1 MTRERMERTNRIRIK
16 WKNSRGFKIAHKYL
30 SGHAYISCAATEKK
44 RHSAFHRGVGENI
57 NFHSA

>member
-1 MTRERMERTNRIRIK
+1 MERTNRIRIK

-30 SGHAYISCAATEKK
+30 SGHAYILCVATEKK